1 VKRIIL
7 FFKVFFVC
15 LCFHST
21 AKAESYDSLQVYLL
35 TCEPHDE
42 IYSLYGHTAIRVV
55 NPRNNMDIAIN
66 YGAFDS
72 SSRNF
77 VLRFVFGLT
86 DYMMMVYSY
95 SDFLAEYR
103 YFGSA
108 VHQQHINMSPE
119 EKRVFMAAL
128 AESAKPEN
136 ITYRYNYFYNNCT
149 TKARDIILGAISG
162 EKVVERPATDEHLTY
177 RDLIHIKTADSPW
190 AAWGNDFLLGVL
202 ADVKTTDYEAE
213 FIPDRLMDDFT
224 HTVVVDFD
232 GNKRQLVDEDIVVL
246 QSCTPHFKPM
256 EGFPLRPLTVFC
268 ILSAIIVIWSMIKF
282 IIHNSSTSEAA
293 KPITQFIIINYIDY
307 ALCCLYAVPGILLFC
322 MLFSQHPTVSLNFQ
336 ILLFN
341 PLLFW
346 LAWPKC
352 RVQRRWEII
361 LGCVVLFL
369 VLGLVQSYAEGVIML
384 ACALGCLALS
394 NIKLPPSLGKVG
406 MGSLLHFTF
415 YISLFTFYI
424 SLASCHSSSRVA
436 KDDVYGVGKEQRY
449 STVATRPA
457 NTGKVKTDA
466 ILSQAMSLLGAK
478 YRSGGADTRGFD
490 CSGFTSYVYG
500 QNGISIGRSSRDQFA
515 QNTPINRKQIRPGD
529 LVFFS
534 GTRIGSDVG
543 HVGIVTEVDKSADT
557 FLFIH
562 SSSRGGVVISRST
575 DAYYAQRYLGARRVE

>member
-1 VKRIIL
+1 MKRIIL

-149 TKARDIILGAISG
+149 TKARDIILGAVSG
-162 EKVVERPATDEHLTY
+162 EKVVERPATDEHPTY

-246 QSCTPHFKPM
+246 QSGTPHFKPM
-256 EGFPLRPLTVFC
+256 EGFPLRPLEVFS
-268 ILSAIIVIWSMIKF
+268 ILSVLIVVWSIAKKF
-282 IIHNSSTSEAA
+282 LMVQGSKSSKFNVQCSM
-293 KPITQFIIINYIDY
+293 FNYTDY
-307 ALCCLYAVPGILLFC
+307 TLCCLYAVPGILLFC

-346 LAWPKC
+346 LAHPKC

-369 VLGLVQSYAEGVIML
+369 ILGVAQSYAEGVIVL
-384 ACALGCLALS
+384 GIALGCLALS
-394 NIKLPPSLGKVG
+394 NIRFSPSLGKVG

-424 SLASCHSSSRVA
+424 SLASCHSSSKVA
-436 KDDVYGVGKEQRY
+436 RDDVYGVNNG
-449 STVATRPA
+449 
-457 NTGKVKTDA
+457 GKVHVKGNDV
-466 ILSQAMSLLGAK
+466 LSHAMSLLGSK
-478 YRSGGADTRGFD
+478 YRSGGNDPGGFD

-500 QNGISIGRSSRDQFA
+500 LNNVFIGRSSRDQYER
-515 QNTPINRKQIRPGD
+515 NTPVKRGNIKPGD

-534 GTRIGSDVG
+534 GSRIGSGVG
-543 HVGIVTEVDKSADT
+543 HVGIVTEVNKDDS

-575 DAYYAQRYLGARRVE
+575 DAYYAQRYLGARRVKD

>member
-1 VKRIIL
+1 MKRIIL

-149 TKARDIILGAISG
+149 TKARDIILGAVSG
-162 EKVVERPATDEHLTY
+162 EKVVERPATDEHPTY

-246 QSCTPHFKPM
+246 QSGTPHFKPM
-256 EGFPLRPLTVFC
+256 EGFPVRPLTVFC
-268 ILSAIIVIWSMIKF
+268 ILSVLIVVWSIAKKF
-282 IIHNSSTSEAA
+282 LMVQGSKSSMFNVQCSM
-293 KPITQFIIINYIDY
+293 FNYTDY
-307 ALCCLYAVPGILLFC
+307 FVCCLYAVPGILLFC

-346 LAWPKC
+346 LAHPKC

-369 VLGLVQSYAEGVIML
+369 ILGVVQSYAEGAIVLGI
-384 ACALGCLALS
+384 ALGCLALS

-406 MGSLLHFTF
+406 MGSLLLLTS
-415 YISLFTFYI
+415 SLI
-424 SLASCHSSSRVA
+424 LLSSCHSSSKVA
-436 KDDVYGVGKEQRY
+436 RDDVYGVKNG
-449 STVATRPA
+449 
-457 NTGKVKTDA
+457 GKVQVKGNDV
-466 ILSQAMSLLGAK
+466 LSHAMSLLGSK
-478 YRSGGADTRGFD
+478 YRSGGNDPRGFD

-500 QNGISIGRSSRDQFA
+500 LNNVFIGRSSRDQYER
-515 QNTPINRKQIRPGD
+515 NTPVKRGNIKPGD

-534 GTRIGSDVG
+534 GSRIGSGVG
-543 HVGIVTEVDKSADT
+543 HVGIVTEVNKDDS

>member
-1 VKRIIL
+1 MKRIIL

-149 TKARDIILGAISG
+149 TKARDIILGAVSG
-162 EKVVERPATDEHLTY
+162 EKVVERPATDEHPTY

-246 QSCTPHFKPM
+246 QSGTPHFKPM

-268 ILSAIIVIWSMIKF
+268 ILAAIIVIWSIAKKF
-282 IIHNSSTSEAA
+282 LMVQGSKSSMFNVQCSM
-293 KPITQFIIINYIDY
+293 FNYTDY
-307 ALCCLYAVPGILLFC
+307 AVCCLYAVPGILLFC

-346 LAWPKC
+346 LAHPKC

-369 VLGLVQSYAEGVIML
+369 ILGVVQSYAEGVIML

-394 NIKLPPSLGKVG
+394 NIKFSPPLGKVR
-406 MGSLLHFTF
+406 MGSLLPLASS
-415 YISLFTFYI
+415 ILL
-424 SLASCHSSSRVA
+424 LASCHSSSKVA
-436 KDDVYGVGKEQRY
+436 RDDVYGVGKEQRY

-543 HVGIVTEVDKSADT
+543 HVGIVTEVDKSDDT

>member
-1 VKRIIL
+1 MLVL
-7 FFKVFFVC
+7 PQ
-15 LCFHST
+15 HG
-21 AKAESYDSLQVYLL
+21 DSLQVYLL

-162 EKVVERPATDEHLTY
+162 EKVVERPATDEHPTY

-246 QSCTPHFKPM
+246 QSGTPHFKPM
-256 EGFPLRPLTVFC
+256 EGFPVRPLTVFC
-268 ILSAIIVIWSMIKF
+268 ILAAIIVIWSMIKF

-293 KPITQFIIINYIDY
+293 KPITQFIIVNCQVSIINYIDY
-307 ALCCLYAVPGILLFC
+307 AVCCLYAVPGILLFC

-369 VLGLVQSYAEGVIML
+369 ILGVVQSYAEGAIVLGI
-384 ACALGCLALS
+384 ALGCLALS

-406 MGSLLHFTF
+406 MGSLLLLTS
-415 YISLFTFYI
+415 SLI
-424 SLASCHSSSRVA
+424 LLSSCHSSSKVA
-436 KDDVYGVGKEQRY
+436 RDDVYGVKNG
-449 STVATRPA
+449 
-457 NTGKVKTDA
+457 GKVQVKGNDV
-466 ILSQAMSLLGAK
+466 LSHAMSLLGSK
-478 YRSGGADTRGFD
+478 YRSGGADPRGFD

-500 QNGISIGRSSRDQFA
+500 LNNVFIGRSSRDQYER
-515 QNTPINRKQIRPGD
+515 NTPVKRGNIKPGD

-534 GTRIGSDVG
+534 GTRIGSGVG
-543 HVGIVTEVDKSADT
+543 HVGIVTEVNKDDS

>member
-1 VKRIIL
+1 MKRIIL

-149 TKARDIILGAISG
+149 TKARDIILGAVSG

-246 QSCTPHFKPM
+246 QSGTPHFKPM

-268 ILSAIIVIWSMIKF
+268 ILAAIIVIWSMIKF

-307 ALCCLYAVPGILLFC
+307 AVCCLYAVPGILLFC

-369 VLGLVQSYAEGVIML
+369 ILGVAQSYAEGTIML

-394 NIKLPPSLGKVG
+394 NIKFSPSLGKVG
-406 MGSLLHFTF
+406 MGSLLSFTSHLLLLTS
-415 YISLFTFYI
+415 SLI
-424 SLASCHSSSRVA
+424 LLSSCHSSSKVA
-436 KDDVYGVGKEQRY
+436 RDDVYGVKNG
-449 STVATRPA
+449 
-457 NTGKVKTDA
+457 GKVQVKGNDV
-466 ILSQAMSLLGAK
+466 LSHAMSLLGSK
-478 YRSGGADTRGFD
+478 YRSGGNDPRGFD

-500 QNGISIGRSSRDQFA
+500 LNNVFIGRSSRDQYER
-515 QNTPINRKQIRPGD
+515 NTPVNRGNIKPGD

-534 GTRIGSDVG
+534 GSRIGSGVG
-543 HVGIVTEVDKSADT
+543 HVGIVTEVNKDDS

>member
-1 VKRIIL
+1 MKRIIL

-21 AKAESYDSLQVYLL
+21 AKADSYDSLQVYLL

-162 EKVVERPATDEHLTY
+162 EKVVERPATDEHPTY

-246 QSCTPHFKPM
+246 QSGTPHFKPM
-256 EGFPLRPLTVFC
+256 EGFPVRPLTVFC
-268 ILSAIIVIWSMIKF
+268 ILAAIIVIWSMIKF

-293 KPITQFIIINYIDY
+293 KPITQFIIVNCQLSIINYIDY
-307 ALCCLYAVPGILLFC
+307 AVCCLYAVPGILLFC

-369 VLGLVQSYAEGVIML
+369 ILGVVQSYAEGAIVLGI
-384 ACALGCLALS
+384 ALGCLALS

-406 MGSLLHFTF
+406 MGSLLLLTS
-415 YISLFTFYI
+415 SLI
-424 SLASCHSSSRVA
+424 LLSSCHSSSKVA
-436 KDDVYGVGKEQRY
+436 RDDVYGVKNG
-449 STVATRPA
+449 
-457 NTGKVKTDA
+457 GKVQVKGNDV
-466 ILSQAMSLLGAK
+466 LSHAMSLLGSK
-478 YRSGGADTRGFD
+478 YRSGGADPRGFD

-500 QNGISIGRSSRDQFA
+500 LNNVFLVITSPDGHFIFLPYMFA
-515 QNTPINRKQIRPGD
+515 TVP
-529 LVFFS
+529 
-534 GTRIGSDVG
+534 
-543 HVGIVTEVDKSADT
+543 E
-557 FLFIH
+557 
-562 SSSRGGVVISRST
+562 
-575 DAYYAQRYLGARRVE
+575 

>member
-1 VKRIIL
+1 MKRFIL
-7 FFKVFFVC
+7 LFKVFFIC
-15 LCFHST
+15 LCFNST
-21 AKAESYDSLQVYLL
+21 AKAESYDSIQVYLM

-42 IYSLYGHTAIRVV
+42 IYSLYGHTAIRIV
-55 NPRNNMDIAIN
+55 NPQKGLDIAVN

-72 SSRNF
+72 SESNF

-86 DYMMMVYSY
+86 DYMMMVYDY

-108 VHQQHINMSPE
+108 VHQQHINMTSE

-128 AESAKPEN
+128 AESARPEN
-136 ITYRYNYFYNNCT
+136 IKYRYNYFYNNCT

-162 EKVVERPATDEHLTY
+162 EKVLERSDDNPLTY
-177 RDLIHIKTADSPW
+177 RELIHQKTAGSPW
-190 AAWGNDFLLGVL
+190 AEWGNDFLLGVL
-202 ADVKTTDYEAE
+202 ADVKTSYYEAE
-213 FIPDRLMDDFT
+213 FIPDRLMSDFN

-232 GNKRQLVDEDIVVL
+232 GKKRKLVDEDKVIL
-246 QSCTPHFKPM
+246 QSGTPKFEPM
-256 EGFPLRPLTVFC
+256 KGFPLSPIEVFS
-268 ILSAIIVIWSMIKF
+268 ILSILIIIWSIAKKF
-282 IIHNSSTSEAA
+282 FTKLSTV
-293 KPITQFIIINYIDY
+293 NYQLSTVIDY
-307 ALCCLYAVPGILLFC
+307 VVCCLYAVPGILLFC

-336 ILLFN
+336 ILIFN

-346 LAWPKC
+346 LAYPKC
-352 RVQRRWEII
+352 QVQRRWEII

-394 NIKLPPSLGKVG
+394 NIKLQKKSSHSSLT
-406 MGSLLHFTF
+406 SHLLLLTSS
-415 YISLFTFYI
+415 IILLS
-424 SLASCHSSSRVA
+424 SCHSSSKVA
-436 KDDVYGVGKEQRY
+436 KDDVYGVGKDQKHRKID
-449 STVATRPA
+449 SQPVRS
-457 NTGKVKTDA
+457 GKVKSDV
-466 ILSQAMSLLGAK
+466 ILSQAMSLLGTK

-575 DAYYAQRYLGARRVE
+575 DTYYAQRYLGARRVGQ

>member
-1 VKRIIL
+1 MKRIIL

-108 VHQQHINMSPE
+108 VRQQHVNMSPE

-162 EKVVERPATDEHLTY
+162 EKVVERPATDEHPTY

-213 FIPDRLMDDFT
+213 FIPDRLMDDFN

-246 QSCTPHFKPM
+246 QSGTPHFKPM

-268 ILSAIIVIWSMIKF
+268 ILAAIIVIWSIVKKIVTCHHPSSF
-282 IIHNSSTSEAA
+282 IHHPSS
-293 KPITQFIIINYIDY
+293 IIDY
-307 ALCCLYAVPGILLFC
+307 VVCCLYAIPGILLFC

-336 ILLFN
+336 ILIFN

-346 LAWPKC
+346 LANPKC
-352 RVQRRWEII
+352 QVQRRWEII

-394 NIKLPPSLGKVG
+394 NIKLQKKSSHSSLT
-406 MGSLLHFTF
+406 SHLLLLTSS
-415 YISLFTFYI
+415 IILLS
-424 SLASCHSSSRVA
+424 SCHSSSKVA
-436 KDDVYGVGKEQRY
+436 KDDVYGVGSEQKYRKID
-449 STVATRPA
+449 SQPVRS
-457 NTGKVKTDA
+457 GKVKSDV
-466 ILSQAMSLLGAK
+466 ILSQAMSLLGTK
-478 YRSGGADTRGFD
+478 YRVGGADPRGFD

-500 QNGISIGRSSRDQFA
+500 QNGISIGRSSRDQYA
-515 QNTPINRKQIRPGD
+515 QNTPINRNQIRPGD

-534 GTRIGSDVG
+534 GTRIGSGVG

-557 FLFIH
+557 FFFIH
-562 SSSRGGVVISRST
+562 SSTNGGVVVTSSAN
-575 DAYYAQRYLGARRVE
+575 AYYAQRYLGARRVE

>member
-1 VKRIIL
+1 MKRIIL

-149 TKARDIILGAISG
+149 TKARDIILGAVSG
-162 EKVVERPATDEHLTY
+162 EKVVERPATDEHPTY

-246 QSCTPHFKPM
+246 QSGTPHFKPM

-268 ILSAIIVIWSMIKF
+268 ILAVLIVVWSIAKKF
-282 IIHNSSTSEAA
+282 LMVQGSKSSMFNVQCSM
-293 KPITQFIIINYIDY
+293 FNYTDY
-307 ALCCLYAVPGILLFC
+307 AVCCLYAVPGILLFC

-346 LAWPKC
+346 LAHPKC

-369 VLGLVQSYAEGVIML
+369 ILGVVQSYAEGVIML

-394 NIKLPPSLGKVG
+394 NIKFSPPLGKVR
-406 MGSLLHFTF
+406 MGSLLPLASS
-415 YISLFTFYI
+415 ILL
-424 SLASCHSSSRVA
+424 LASCHSSSKVA
-436 KDDVYGVGKEQRY
+436 RDDVYGVGKEQRY

-534 GTRIGSDVG
+534 GTRIGSGVG
-543 HVGIVTEVDKSADT
+543 HVGIVTEVNKDDS

>member
-1 VKRIIL
+1 M
-7 FFKVFFVC
+7 
-15 LCFHST
+15 
-21 AKAESYDSLQVYLL
+21 

-55 NPRNNMDIAIN
+55 NPQKDMDIAIN

-72 SSRNF
+72 SESNF

-86 DYMMMVYSY
+86 DYMMMVYNF

-108 VHQQHINMSPE
+108 VHQQHINMSSE

-128 AESAKPEN
+128 AESAQPEN
-136 ITYRYNYFYNNCT
+136 IKYRYNFFYNNCT

-162 EKVVERPATDEHLTY
+162 EKVLERSDDNPLTY
-177 RDLIHIKTADSPW
+177 RELIHQKTADSPW
-190 AAWGNDFLLGVL
+190 AEWGNDFLLGVL
-202 ADVKTTDYEAE
+202 ADVRTSYYEAE
-213 FIPDRLMDDFT
+213 FIPDRLMSDFN

-232 GNKRQLVDEDIVVL
+232 GKRRKLVDEDKVVL
-246 QSCTPHFKPM
+246 KSGTPKFEPM
-256 EGFPLRPLTVFC
+256 QGFPLRPFEVLA
-268 ILSAIIVIWSMIKF
+268 ILSILIIIWSIAKKFIAQLSIVNCQLSIVI
-282 IIHNSSTSEAA
+282 
-293 KPITQFIIINYIDY
+293 DY
-307 ALCCLYAVPGILLFC
+307 VVCCLYAVPGILLFC

-341 PLLFW
+341 PLFFW
-346 LAWPKC
+346 LAYPKC
-352 RVQRRWEII
+352 QVQRRWEII

-394 NIKLPPSLGKVG
+394 NIRFSPSLGKVG
-406 MGSLLHFTF
+406 MGFLLLLTSS
-415 YISLFTFYI
+415 IILLS
-424 SLASCHSSSRVA
+424 SCHSSSKVA
-436 KDDVYGVGKEQRY
+436 KDDVYGVGKDQKHRKID
-449 STVATRPA
+449 SQPVRS
-457 NTGKVKTDA
+457 GKVKSDV
-466 ILSQAMSLLGAK
+466 ILSQAMSLLGTK
-478 YRSGGADTRGFD
+478 YRSGGTDTRGFD

-500 QNGISIGRSSRDQFA
+500 QNGISIGRSSRDQYA

-534 GTRIGSDVG
+534 GTRIGSGVG
-543 HVGIVTEVDKSADT
+543 HVGIVTEVGPGDT

-575 DAYYAQRYLGARRVE
+575 DAYYAQRYLGARRVEQ

>member
-1 VKRIIL
+1 MKRIIL

-149 TKARDIILGAISG
+149 TKARDIILGAVSG
-162 EKVVERPATDEHLTY
+162 EKVVERPATDEHPTY

-232 GNKRQLVDEDIVVL
+232 GNRRRLVDEDIVVL
-246 QSCTPHFKPM
+246 QSGTPHFKPM
-256 EGFPLRPLTVFC
+256 EGFPLRPLEVFS
-268 ILSAIIVIWSMIKF
+268 ILSVLIVVWSIAKKF
-282 IIHNSSTSEAA
+282 LMVQGSKSSKFNVQCSM
-293 KPITQFIIINYIDY
+293 FNYTDY
-307 ALCCLYAVPGILLFC
+307 TLCCLYAVPGILLVC

-346 LAWPKC
+346 LAHPKC

-361 LGCVVLFL
+361 LGCAVLFL
-369 VLGLVQSYAEGVIML
+369 ILGVAQSYAEGVIVL
-384 ACALGCLALS
+384 GIALGCLALS
-394 NIKLPPSLGKVG
+394 NIRFSPSLGKVG

-424 SLASCHSSSRVA
+424 SLASCHSSSKVA
-436 KDDVYGVGKEQRY
+436 RDDVYGVNNG
-449 STVATRPA
+449 
-457 NTGKVKTDA
+457 GKVHVKGNDV
-466 ILSQAMSLLGAK
+466 LSHAMSLLGSK
-478 YRSGGADTRGFD
+478 YRSGGNDPGGFD

-500 QNGISIGRSSRDQFA
+500 LNNVFIGRSSRDQYER
-515 QNTPINRKQIRPGD
+515 NTPVKRGNIKPGD

-534 GTRIGSDVG
+534 GSRIGSGVG
-543 HVGIVTEVDKSADT
+543 HVGIVTEVNKDDS

-575 DAYYAQRYLGARRVE
+575 DAYYAQRYLGARRVKD

>member
-1 VKRIIL
+1 MKRIIL

-108 VHQQHINMSPE
+108 VHQQHVNMSPE

-162 EKVVERPATDEHLTY
+162 EKVVERPATDEHPTY

-246 QSCTPHFKPM
+246 QSGTPHFKPM

-268 ILSAIIVIWSMIKF
+268 ILAAIIVIWSIVKKTVICHHSSSF
-282 IIHNSSTSEAA
+282 IHHPSS
-293 KPITQFIIINYIDY
+293 IIDY

-369 VLGLVQSYAEGVIML
+369 ILGVVQSYAEGTIVLGI
-384 ACALGCLALS
+384 ALGCLALS
-394 NIKLPPSLGKVG
+394 NMELRKPVRLTSSIILLTSSLI
-406 MGSLLHFTF
+406 L
-415 YISLFTFYI
+415 
-424 SLASCHSSSRVA
+424 LASCHSSSKVA
-436 KDDVYGVGKEQRY
+436 RDDVYGVKNG
-449 STVATRPA
+449 
-457 NTGKVKTDA
+457 GKVQVKGNDV
-466 ILSQAMSLLGAK
+466 LSHAMSLLGSK
-478 YRSGGADTRGFD
+478 YRSGGNDPSGFD

-500 QNGISIGRSSRDQFA
+500 LNNIFIGRSSRDQYER
-515 QNTPINRKQIRPGD
+515 NTPVKRGNIKPGD

-534 GTRIGSDVG
+534 GSKIGSGVG
-543 HVGIVTEVDKSADT
+543 HVGIVTEVNKDDS

-575 DAYYAQRYLGARRVE
+575 DAYYAQRYLGARRVKD

>member
-1 VKRIIL
+1 MKRIIL

-108 VHQQHINMSPE
+108 VRQQHINMSPE

-149 TKARDIILGAISG
+149 TKARDIILGAVSG
-162 EKVVERPATDEHLTY
+162 EKVVERPATDEHPTY

-232 GNKRQLVDEDIVVL
+232 GNRRRLVDEDIVVL
-246 QSCTPHFKPM
+246 QSGTPHFKPM
-256 EGFPLRPLTVFC
+256 EGFPLRPLTAFC
-268 ILSAIIVIWSMIKF
+268 ILAAIIVIWCIVKKIVTCHHPSSF
-282 IIHNSSTSEAA
+282 IHNPSS
-293 KPITQFIIINYIDY
+293 IIDY
-307 ALCCLYAVPGILLFC
+307 TLCCLYAVPGILLFC

-346 LAWPKC
+346 LAHPKC

-361 LGCVVLFL
+361 LGCAVLFL
-369 VLGLVQSYAEGVIML
+369 ILGVAQSYAEGVIVL
-384 ACALGCLALS
+384 GIALGCLALS
-394 NIKLPPSLGKVG
+394 NIRFSPSLGKVG
-406 MGSLLHFTF
+406 MGSLS
-415 YISLFTFYI
+415 SLTSHI
-424 SLASCHSSSRVA
+424 LILTSSLILLASCHSSSKVA
-436 KDDVYGVGKEQRY
+436 RDDVYGVKNG
-449 STVATRPA
+449 
-457 NTGKVKTDA
+457 GKVQVKGNDV
-466 ILSQAMSLLGAK
+466 LSHAMSLLGSK
-478 YRSGGADTRGFD
+478 YRSGGNDPGGFD

-500 QNGISIGRSSRDQFA
+500 LNNVFIGRSSRDQYER
-515 QNTPINRKQIRPGD
+515 NTPVNRGNIKPGD

-534 GTRIGSDVG
+534 GSRIGSGVG
-543 HVGIVTEVDKSADT
+543 HVGIVTEVNKDDS

>member
-1 VKRIIL
+1 MKRIIL

-149 TKARDIILGAISG
+149 TKARDIILGAVSG
-162 EKVVERPATDEHLTY
+162 EKVVERPATDEHPTY

-246 QSCTPHFKPM
+246 QSGTPHFKPM
-256 EGFPLRPLTVFC
+256 EGFPVRPLTVFC
-268 ILSAIIVIWSMIKF
+268 ILAAIIVVWSMIKF
-282 IIHNSSTSEAA
+282 IIHNSQFTIHNSQFIIHNS
-293 KPITQFIIINYIDY
+293 QFIIINYIDY
-307 ALCCLYAVPGILLFC
+307 FVCCLYAVPGILLFC

-346 LAWPKC
+346 LAHPKC

-369 VLGLVQSYAEGVIML
+369 ILGVVQSYAEGAIVLGI
-384 ACALGCLALS
+384 ALGCLALS

-406 MGSLLHFTF
+406 MGSLLLLTS
-415 YISLFTFYI
+415 SLI
-424 SLASCHSSSRVA
+424 LLSSCHSSSKVA
-436 KDDVYGVGKEQRY
+436 RDDVYGVKNG
-449 STVATRPA
+449 
-457 NTGKVKTDA
+457 GKVQVKGNDV
-466 ILSQAMSLLGAK
+466 LSHAMSLLGSK
-478 YRSGGADTRGFD
+478 YRSGGNDPRGFD

-500 QNGISIGRSSRDQFA
+500 LNNVFIGRSSRDQYER
-515 QNTPINRKQIRPGD
+515 NTPVKRGNIKPGD

-534 GTRIGSDVG
+534 GSRIGSGVG
-543 HVGIVTEVDKSADT
+543 HVGIVTEVNKDDS